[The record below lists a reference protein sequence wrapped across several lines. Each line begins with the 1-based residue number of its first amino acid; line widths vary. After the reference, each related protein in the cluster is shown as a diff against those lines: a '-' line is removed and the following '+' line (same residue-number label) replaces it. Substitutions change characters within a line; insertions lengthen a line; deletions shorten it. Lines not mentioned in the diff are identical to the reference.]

1 MPVDHEKLN
10 RERDWR
16 SETIRANRR
25 FVDMYDRPTHFI
37 LELLQNAEDAL
48 SRRPSDWQGRRA
60 VKFDLSQTSM
70 RIAHFGRE
78 FDEADVRG
86 ICITLASTKEDD
98 LTTIGRFGVGFK
110 SVFSITDRPE
120 VHSGEEAFAME
131 DIVSSVE
138 VDAISYKSLDET
150 VFLLPL
156 NDNGKSRHQEISD
169 RLINFDAR
177 TLLFL
182 RQVNEVSWTIEN
194 GPKGSCW
201 RESTD
206 IGEDIRRVKV
216 IRESEQE
223 LEPEIENWLVFSRQV
238 TADDSKDAGYVEAA
252 FCLSED
258 SASGQG
264 SVRRLNASPLVA
276 FFPTVVETHL
286 GFLIQGPYQTT
297 LGRDN
302 VPPGEYWNIRLMEET
317 ATLLP
322 EALRW
327 MRDNAVLDVHVLNC
341 LPINAERF
349 ATDNQFA
356 PLYQATREALKSEA
370 LLPCLAGGYAQ
381 ATHTRLG
388 STEGVRR
395 LFTPSRLA
403 NLYGQDSQLFWITD
417 QITDGRTPELRRFIQ
432 DELEVVDIT
441 PERLVQL
448 FRSGRPFLET
458 QDDEWVRNLYEYFG
472 GLPALHSD
480 LKDVPILRLEDGR
493 HFDMASDIEVFLPGE
508 TPSEFHTVR
517 RTACDTE
524 SARKFLEMLGLRE
537 PHAVDN
543 VIQNILPK
551 YDADEADNLNYE
563 IDIQSMN
570 DAFATDETSRRDEL
584 IEALCDVKF
593 VKVVDTENG
602 TKRFA
607 RPDEVYLASDEQRTL
622 FAGVK
627 DVLFV
632 DDAYACLTTANTS
645 ALLEACGATP
655 SDDMA
660 YIVVKHVLPKYR
672 ASPIRI
678 SDAEYDRDINRL
690 LRAYEEIPT
699 GQRIS
704 FINSVRNL
712 LIVRTIDPGSGS
724 KFWAPPRRVYLATE
738 QLKDLFDGVE
748 GVHLLNDTVECLR
761 IEAVQ
766 KLFESCGAT
775 SQLERVDV
783 KTSYS
788 LMELRDIRKNAGLE
802 RTTSPAN
809 IDDWTLRGVKALL
822 DALPNMP
829 NELQRHKASL
839 LWSALTEVTVATGLA
854 RFQTEYKWSYSHE
867 EKIAR
872 LDPEIVRQL
881 NTAPWI
887 PDENGELQ
895 LPKSVTFETLT
906 EIHGWAE
913 NPILQSKIR
922 FRPPIIE
929 SLARESDIELGAIVL
944 MQRENVTESRLQ
956 QLLELE
962 RRQNNPEQSSP
973 NPAPPGFVPSP
984 NPSPTPPNPA
994 PGSPLVH
1001 PTPAPLPAREREFM
1015 SYIAAHPDQE
1025 ERDPDN
1031 LDHVTRMALEAAG
1044 IEFILQKEPEWI
1056 RTPTNNPGYDL
1067 CKVDANGNVTAY
1079 CEVKAMGTN
1088 LDGRPAAITR
1098 RQFEE
1103 AQRRGSMYWLYVV
1116 ENANTNDAH
1125 IIAIQDPAGKAKTF
1139 TFDKGWRSIAASDG

>member
-1 MPVDHEKLN
+1 MSVDHEKLN

-48 SRRPSDWQGRRA
+48 SRRPSDWQGSRT
-60 VKFDLSQTSM
+60 VKFDLSQTGM

-110 SVFSITDRPE
+110 SVFAITDRPE
-120 VHSGEEAFAME
+120 VHSGEEAFAIE
-131 DIVSSVE
+131 DIVSSVA
-138 VDAISYKSLDET
+138 VDAISDKSVDET

-156 NDNGKSRHQEISD
+156 NDNGKSKYQEIAPG
-169 RLINFDAR
+169 LFNFNAR

-182 RQVNEVSWTIEN
+182 RQVDEVSWTIEN
-194 GPKGSCW
+194 GSKGRCW
-201 RESTD
+201 RESTN
-206 IGEDIRRVKV
+206 IREDIRRVKV

-223 LEPEIENWLVFSRQV
+223 LEIENWLVFSRQV
-238 TADDSKDAGYVEAA
+238 MADDGKDSGYVEVA
-252 FCLSED
+252 FCLSEY
-258 SASGQG
+258 SASGQV
-264 SVRRLNASPLVA
+264 SVRRLSASPLVA

-327 MRDNAVLDVHVLNC
+327 MRDNAMLDVHVLNC
-341 LPINAERF
+341 LPIDAERF
-349 ATDNQFA
+349 AADNQFA
-356 PLYQATREALKSEA
+356 PLYQATKKALKSEA

-381 ATHTRLG
+381 AAHTRLG

-403 NLYGQDSQLFWITD
+403 NLYGQDNQLFWITD
-417 QITDGRTPELRRFIQ
+417 NITDARTPELRRFIR

-458 QDDEWVRNLYEYFG
+458 QNDEWVRNLYEYFG
-472 GLPALHSD
+472 GLSASHSD

-508 TPSEFHTVR
+508 TPSEFRTVR
-517 RTACDTE
+517 RTVCDTE
-524 SARKFLEMLGLRE
+524 SARKFLELLGLRE

-551 YDADEADNLNYE
+551 YDADETDDLYYE
-563 IDIQSMN
+563 TDIQSIN

-593 VKVVDTENG
+593 VKVVDAEDG

-627 DVLFV
+627 DVHFL
-632 DDAYACLTTANTS
+632 DDAYACLTTANTN

-672 ASPIRI
+672 AFPIRI
-678 SDAEYDRDINRL
+678 SAAEYDRDINRL

-699 GQRIS
+699 GQRTS

-724 KFWAPPRRVYLATE
+724 KSWSPPRRVYLATE

-748 GVHLLNDTVECLR
+748 GVRLLNDTVECLR

-775 SQLERVDV
+775 SQLEREDV

-788 LMELRDIRKNAGLE
+788 STELMAIRKDAGLE
-802 RTTSPAN
+802 RSTSPAN

-839 LWSALTEVTVATGLA
+839 LWSALTEVTVATGFA

-867 EKIAR
+867 EKHAR
-872 LDPEIVRQL
+872 LDPEIVKQL
-881 NTAPWI
+881 NAALWV

-895 LPKSVTFETLT
+895 LPKSVTFETLN
-906 EIHGWAE
+906 EIHGWTE

-929 SLARESDIELGAIVL
+929 SLARESDIELGAIAL

-962 RRQNNPEQSSP
+962 RRQNNPEPPSP
-973 NPAPPGFVPSP
+973 NPEPPAFVPSP

-994 PGSPLVH
+994 PGPPRVH
-1001 PTPAPLPAREREFM
+1001 PTPAPSPAREREFV
-1015 SYIAAHPDQE
+1015 SYIAAHADQE

-1031 LDHVTRMALEAAG
+1031 LDHDTRMALEAAG
-1044 IEFILQKEPEWI
+1044 IEFILQKEPDWI
-1056 RTPTNNPGYDL
+1056 RTQPNNPGYDL
-1067 CKVDANGNVTAY
+1067 YKVDANGNVTAY
-1079 CEVKAMGTN
+1079 CEVKTMGSN
-1088 LDGRPAAITR
+1088 LDGRPATMTR

-1103 AQRRGSMYWLYVV
+1103 AQLRGSRYWLYVV
-1116 ENANTNDAH
+1116 ENANTNKPH
-1125 IIAIQDPAGKAKTF
+1125 IVAIQDPAGKARTF
-1139 TFDKGWRSIAASDG
+1139 TFDKGWRSIAAFDG